1 MKQAHR
7 WRTAAGLLAASLT
20 FSLALAG
27 CGVTSQTDSGGAGGG
42 DAAPAARGD
51 GFTVDEGAPVA
62 APTAAPAE
70 QPGEPNQ
77 APGRVQPTQRSIIY
91 RGNMSVRV
99 DNVQDAAN
107 RAADVALGLGGLV
120 GADRRTLNEQ
130 HSEAQITLRVPA
142 DRFEAALDA
151 IAALGTEESRAVQT
165 EDVTETVLDLDVR
178 LASQQASVDRVRAL
192 LARAQTIGEVVSVE
206 AELTRREAD
215 LASLKT
221 RKERLADLVALSTI
235 TVSLLGPDA
244 PSVREEPDTGF
255 IAGLKDG
262 WEGFLTSVQVVLT
275 VAGWLLPWA
284 IAIGLPIWLA
294 IWLLRRRRPALAAAG
309 PAVPLTFGLP
319 PAPPLPGTSPTPPA
333 QPPAPAPAAPPASPQ
348 PSASQPDDPDQES

>member
-1 MKQAHR
+1 
-7 WRTAAGLLAASLT
+7 
-20 FSLALAG
+20 
-27 CGVTSQTDSGGAGGG
+27 
-42 DAAPAARGD
+42 
-51 GFTVDEGAPVA
+51 
-62 APTAAPAE
+62 
-70 QPGEPNQ
+70 
-77 APGRVQPTQRSIIY
+77 
-91 RGNMSVRV
+91 MSVRV

-120 GADRRTLNEQ
+120 GADRRTLNDQ

-151 IAALGTEESRAVQT
+151 LAALGTEESRAVRT

-178 LASQQASVDRVRAL
+178 LASQQASVDRVRVL

-206 AELTRREAD
+206 AELTRREAE

-244 PSVREEPDTGF
+244 PSVREEPETGF

-294 IWLLRRRRPALAAAG
+294 IWLLRRRRPALATAG
-309 PAVPLTFGLP
+309 ASVPVTFGLP
-319 PAPPLPGTSPTPPA
+319 PAPPPASSPTPPVPPTEPSAPA
-333 QPPAPAPAAPPASPQ
+333 QPPARA
-348 PSASQPDDPDQES
+348 DDPDQES

>member
-1 MKQAHR
+1 
-7 WRTAAGLLAASLT
+7 
-20 FSLALAG
+20 
-27 CGVTSQTDSGGAGGG
+27 
-42 DAAPAARGD
+42 
-51 GFTVDEGAPVA
+51 
-62 APTAAPAE
+62 
-70 QPGEPNQ
+70 
-77 APGRVQPTQRSIIY
+77 
-91 RGNMSVRV
+91 MSVRV

-120 GADRRTLNEQ
+120 GADRRTLNDQ

-151 IAALGTEESRAVQT
+151 LAALGTEESRAVRT

-206 AELTRREAD
+206 SELTRREAE
-215 LASLKT
+215 LASLKS

-244 PSVREEPDTGF
+244 PSVSEEPETGF
-255 IAGLKDG
+255 VAGLKDG

-294 IWLLRRRRPALAAAG
+294 IWLLRRRRPALATAG
-309 PAVPLTFGLP
+309 PAVPASFGLP
-319 PAPPLPGTSPTPPA
+319 MAPPVSSPTPPVPA
-333 QPPAPAPAAPPASPQ
+333 STPQVPPSAAPGTTANPGRAESE
-348 PSASQPDDPDQES
+348 DPHVTRDPE